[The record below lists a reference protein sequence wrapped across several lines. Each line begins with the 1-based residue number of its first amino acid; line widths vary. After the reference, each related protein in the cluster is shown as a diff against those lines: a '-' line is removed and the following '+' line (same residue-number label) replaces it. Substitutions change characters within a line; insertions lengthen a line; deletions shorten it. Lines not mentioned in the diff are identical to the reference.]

1 MSIKRLNKHAK
12 DKPMVETITEPTHD
26 DLYEL
31 FADVYEGTKEVIED
45 VIESITPALN
55 QLLNIHTV
63 LLFRDLEQ
71 WFIDKGLD
79 KADPKKQFEKLL
91 EEVEETKE
99 ALQSGDIEHI
109 QEELADIVIVVQGL
123 FLQHDLDFIASLQ
136 KGYNKI
142 SKREGKIIDG
152 KFVKKGDY

>member
-12 DKPMVETITEPTHD
+12 DKPMVETITQPTED

-31 FADVYEGTKEVIED
+31 FQDYED
-45 VIESITPALN
+45 VVSKQVQENDRKEIKLP
-55 QLLNIHTV
+55 
-63 LLFRDLEQ
+63 LFFELEN
-71 WFIDKGLD
+71 WFINKGLD

-123 FLQHDLDFIASLQ
+123 FLQHDLDFMESLQ